1 MDRFITEVARHYYEA
16 YGRDVGTRTFVF
28 PSRRAIL
35 FFERAL
41 GEIAETPLL
50 APRCLTISDFL
61 ASLAPEMMVLD
72 RTALLFELYACYKA
86 EREAQT
92 QARGVPQ
99 TGSGGLT
106 ESFDEFLFWGN
117 IILSDFDLIDRHL
130 IDASLLYRNLGHIKE
145 LRDELTDLDDET
157 LDLLERFWDNF
168 TNPHKLT
175 DTQRQEHRQ
184 RFMDFWLSLAG
195 VYERLTSRLR
205 EEGLAYEGML
215 YRHIAEHSV
224 SLVSDLI
231 ERGHGPYVFVGL
243 FEITPSEMKIL
254 SQMRSR
260 GLAEMYWDEAV
271 AIVQDPEHP
280 AHRLMASNISRLG
293 RANAPLSLSPQE
305 LLPREV
311 KVYRSSSTISQVKAL
326 GAVMKTLGVDLLQ
339 EHDPKGIDTAIV
351 LPSQQL
357 LLPVASAI
365 PESFRHL
372 NITLGYPLSRTPIAI
387 FVHRWLRLV
396 ASYTRGAY
404 PLERVESVVSLQVL
418 GDSFPLLSE
427 LSTSIRAHKRYM
439 ISTSRLTRLIDE
451 LASPGEAI
459 GADAEL
465 AETQAM
471 ARLLLAH
478 YDSGREVLGALSS
491 LLEHLSGRM
500 LREAQRSVEP
510 SPVET
515 SPASPSSGGAPPQD
529 EGEALER
536 VPMSFDLEFV
546 YHYRRL
552 VTRLSGLMDR
562 YAEWAISVESMAR
575 LLDGLTL
582 GVSIPF
588 EGNPLQ
594 GLQIM
599 GLLESR
605 LLHFD
610 TIIYLSAQ
618 EGSLPARRNLS
629 TLIPATLRAGYH
641 LPSLE
646 WLDTA
651 DAYRFYQSVAR
662 SKRLVM
668 LYGSEDPI
676 GGGRGEESRYLRQM
690 RMLYQV
696 EVEEVGIQTLFRPSE
711 PCPIVI
717 DKRTPQVQTVL
728 SSFLRQGE
736 GARALSASAL
746 ADYKACSLRF
756 YYKHILRI
764 TDEGR
769 SVQQLLGSGD
779 FGTLLHNTMKELY
792 DRAHP
797 SPSGRGRE
805 ITRPYIAQLL
815 TPGNKAIEREVIR
828 QYQMLFAPSE
838 RAPRALERSD
848 LDALVVYYIDLLVEY
863 IKKVLRY
870 DLGTTPFD
878 FVGGE
883 QFVSTTF
890 PLEGDVRVNL
900 KGTIDRLDL
909 CRGVYDDGRVCLR
922 ILDYKTG
929 SDRLRPI
936 ASMGKLVGEY
946 NPQDKAVIQ
955 TLLYCELV
963 RSAGLEGLVEEL
975 EADLPLV
982 PGVLIIRRMLGN
994 LEDYSPYLYERGASA
1009 PLAYSSEVR
1018 EAFVQALRGLL
1029 MEVFDL
1035 ERPFEQTTSAQA
1047 CQYCPFARICGV

>member
-41 GEIAETPLL
+41 GEMAETPLL

-61 ASLAPEMMVLD
+61 ASLVPEMMVLD

-86 EREAQT
+86 EREAQA
-92 QARGVPQ
+92 QVRGVPQ

-130 IDASLLYRNLGHIKE
+130 IDASLLYRNLGNIKE

-157 LDLLERFWDNF
+157 LELLERFWDNF

-205 EEGLAYEGML
+205 EQGLAYEGML
-215 YRHIAEHSV
+215 YRHIAEHSAD
-224 SLVSDLI
+224 LVSELV
-231 ERGHGPYVFVGL
+231 ERGHGQYVFVGL

-254 SQMRSR
+254 GQMRSR

-293 RANAPLSLSPQE
+293 RANAPIRLSPEE

-311 KVYRSSSTISQVKAL
+311 RVYRSSSTVSQVKAL

-339 EHDPKGIDTAIV
+339 EHDPKSIDTAIV

-396 ASYTRGAY
+396 ASHRRGAY

-451 LASPGEAI
+451 LSSLGEAT
-459 GADAEL
+459 GADAEV
-465 AETQAM
+465 AETQAI
-471 ARLLLAH
+471 ARLLFAH
-478 YDSGREVLGALSS
+478 YDSGREVIGALSS

-500 LREAQRSVEP
+500 LREAQRSAET

-529 EGEALER
+529 EGEALDR

-562 YAEWAISVESMAR
+562 YAEWALSVESMAR

-582 GVSIPF
+582 GVAIPF

-717 DKRTPQVQTVL
+717 DKRRPEVQAVL

-764 TDEGR
+764 TDEGGG
-769 SVQQLLGSGD
+769 VEQLLGSGD
-779 FGTLLHNTMKELY
+779 FGTLLHNTMQALY
-792 DRAHP
+792 DAGAP
-797 SPSGRGRE
+797 SLSGRGRE

-815 TPGNKAIEREVIR
+815 TPGNKAVEREVIR
-828 QYQMLFAPSE
+828 QYQRLFASTPQERTPREISRSE
-838 RAPRALERSD
+838 

-870 DLGTTPFD
+870 DLGTAPFD

-883 QFVSTTF
+883 QFVSTTL
-890 PLEGDVRVNL
+890 PLEEGVQVNL

-909 CRGVYDDGRVCLR
+909 CRGVYDDGRLCLR

-929 SDRLRPI
+929 SDEIKPI
-936 ASMGKLVGEY
+936 ASIEQLVERY
-946 NPQDKAVIQ
+946 PSKEKATIQ
-955 TLLYCELV
+955 ILLYCELV
-963 RSAGLEGLVEEL
+963 RSAGLEGI
-975 EADLPLV
+975 DTSLPLV
-982 PGVLIIRRMLGN
+982 PGVLVVRRMRGD
-994 LEDYSPYLYERGASA
+994 LEDYTPYLYERGESI
-1009 PLAYSSEVR
+1009 PLEYSPEVR
-1018 EAFVQALRGLL
+1018 EAFVSALRGLL
-1029 MEVFDL
+1029 TEVFDQ
-1035 ERPFEQTTSAQA
+1035 ERPFEQTADTQA
-1047 CQYCPFARICGV
+1047 CQHCPFTRICGV